1 MAKIIIL
8 SDENDVKEDNS
19 LTSLME
25 KYDKKKTVEETH
37 KRRTFLIRR
46 ELINRIDQIAKDKP
60 KGFVTDL
67 VNTALDSVVKQL
79 ENKKVK

>member
-1 MAKIIIL
+1 MAKIIIV
-8 SDENDVKEDNS
+8 SDEKEVKEDNS
-19 LTSLME
+19 LSSLME

-46 ELINRIDQIAKDKP
+46 ELINRIDEIAKDKP

-67 VNTALDSVVKQL
+67 VNTALDSVITQL

>member
-1 MAKIIIL
+1 MTKIIIV
-8 SDENDVKEDNS
+8 SDENDVKEDNGLS
-19 LTSLME
+19 SLME